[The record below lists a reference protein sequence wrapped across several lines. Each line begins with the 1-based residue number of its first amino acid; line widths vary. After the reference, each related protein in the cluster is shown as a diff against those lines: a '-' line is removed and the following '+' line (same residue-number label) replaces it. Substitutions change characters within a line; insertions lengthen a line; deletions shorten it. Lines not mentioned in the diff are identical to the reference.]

1 MLYKQKTKIRM
12 KHHVLVFL
20 MGACLAFTNQAV
32 AGKLNLNEAML
43 SKMARQSNP
52 TALQIQSLQVSS
64 QLQHQSEKARYGAA
78 LTSQLSYS
86 SSEEEP
92 VIQVAPVF
100 QPAATINAGIQKRT
114 PWGLSGSAGIH
125 SEQYTTA
132 NKAIDQATQVGIKL
146 GLEIDLWKNLLGRL
160 DQLKLKTTEFE
171 LKKSELIVSF
181 QQKQFEMDV
190 RKIYWSLVANSM
202 SQKLNMELVNS
213 AQKQLKE
220 AKKRYRQAVA
230 DKGEVARY
238 EAQLSSRQASLLFFD
253 HQKNI
258 LESQLKRLLPEL
270 SKFQINLQDLDIQ
283 QQQAKVSQ
291 CIGQIMASPFAPP
304 KNFSSIGEIAS
315 LISRIETSSTSL
327 SAWTDSADL
336 KFKAQLKQSS
346 TAKGYSGSI
355 ENYPEQS
362 RPGVQLALEFSLPL
376 NPNLSASS
384 QSQIALSKLKARS
397 ESSDLLAQ
405 LTSEHMKTKQSLKLL
420 AEATK
425 TLNQAVKHLNQSLA
439 TSKKKYE
446 QARID
451 INTLIME
458 QDNLFN
464 SQLSEID
471 TKHQVIHLVY
481 DYFKTFD
488 KFPCGINR
496 I

>member
-1 MLYKQKTKIRM
+1 MRYKLTTRIRI
-12 KHHVLVFL
+12 KQNVLVFF
-20 MGACLAFTNQAV
+20 MGSCLGFTNQAV
-32 AGKLNLNEAML
+32 AQKLSLNEAIVT
-43 SKMARQSNP
+43 KMARQSNP
-52 TALQIQSLQVSS
+52 TALKLQSLRVSS
-64 QLQHQSEKARYGAA
+64 LLKHESEKANYGTA
-78 LTSQLSYS
+78 LTSELSYA
-86 SSEEEP
+86 SSEEQP

-100 QPAATINAGIQKRT
+100 QPAATIAAGLQKRT
-114 PWGLSGSAGIH
+114 PWGLAGSAGIY

-132 NKAIDQATQVGIKL
+132 NKAIDQATQVGLKL
-146 GLEIDLWKNLLGRL
+146 SLEINLWKNLLGRL
-160 DQLKLKTTEFE
+160 DQLKLKTAEFE
-171 LKKSELIVSF
+171 LKKNELIVSF

-190 RKIYWSLVANSM
+190 RKIYWSLVANNM
-202 SQKLNMELVNS
+202 SQKLNLELVHS

-220 AKKRYRQAVA
+220 AKKRYNQAVA

-253 HQKNI
+253 HQKNL
-258 LESQLKRLLPEL
+258 LESQLKRLVPEL
-270 SKFQINLQDLDIQ
+270 SRFQIDLQDLDIKK
-283 QQQAKVSQ
+283 QQAKVSQ
-291 CIGQIMASPFAPP
+291 CIGQIMASPSAPSQ
-304 KNFSSIGEIAS
+304 NFSSIGEIIS
-315 LISRIETSSTSL
+315 LINRIETSSTSL
-327 SAWTDSADL
+327 STWTDSADV

-346 TAKGYSGSI
+346 TAQGYAGSI

-376 NPNLSASS
+376 NPSLSAVS
-384 QSQIALSKLKARS
+384 QSQMTLSKLNARS
-397 ESSDLLAQ
+397 EASDLLAQ
-405 LTSEHMKTKQSLKLL
+405 LKSEHTKTRQSLTLL

-425 TLNQAVKHLNQSLA
+425 TLNQAVKHLDLSLA

-488 KFPCGINR
+488 KFPCSINR